1 MKTLYLCGEIKNN
14 PNYIEEFEEARL
26 ALIKA
31 GYSVVSPLIFCEG
44 LKTWEECMKKR
55 IEVLLKYDAVA
66 VIMRHHFMM
75 RNLRTELHLAHLFD
89 MDVKTVEEWLAEGD
103 NN

>member
-14 PNYIEEFEEARL
+14 PNYKEDFEKARL
-26 ALIKA
+26 DLIKA
-31 GYSVVSPLIFCEG
+31 GYSVVSPLIFCKDLENW
-44 LKTWEECMKKR
+44 KESMKKR

-66 VIMRHHFMM
+66 IIMSHLSTM
-75 RNLRTELHLAHLFD
+75 RDLRTEAYLAHLFD